1 LVGTASQY
9 DRVPWA
15 IFRQDERT
23 PICSTIPV
31 HLTVGEKTYANSLFN
46 QTDSIRVQFGS
57 KEVQVTNDDVPNPTM
72 NKPTRLAHF
81 ARFRLIKDIEPRQ
94 WVDLTVNVVKT
105 FPERSYFKI
114 EVTDYTTNEALF
126 DYFPESEDERM
137 DGASDGYGHRSRVAR
152 RWRRPRGKMTLTIA
166 LWEPHGSW
174 AHANIS
180 EGDMVFLK
188 NVHIKSFNGFLEAAM
203 HSDRTYPDKVNVIKL
218 SHLSNELQL
227 VDLLR
232 RQQEYYKQFRAD
244 QESAKRTLSDTLNG
258 DQRTKGKP
266 DDKKGSKGF
275 KKQIEKQKPKTIEED
290 QTEIATTLMTTQTGI
305 NNQGIYS
312 LS

>member
-1 LVGTASQY
+1 
-9 DRVPWA
+9 
-15 IFRQDERT
+15 
-23 PICSTIPV
+23 
-31 HLTVGEKTYANSLFN
+31 
-46 QTDSIRVQFGS
+46 
-57 KEVQVTNDDVPNPTM
+57 M

-81 ARFRLIKDIEPRQ
+81 TRFRLIQDIEPKQ

-105 FPERSYFKI
+105 FPERDYFKM

-126 DYFPESEDERM
+126 DYFPECEDERT
-137 DGASDGYGHRSRVAR
+137 DGASDGYGHRPRVAR

-174 AHANIS
+174 THANIS

-188 NVHIKSFNGFLEAAM
+188 NVHIKSFKGFLEAAM
-203 HSDRTYPDKVNVIKL
+203 HPDRTYPDKINVTKL
-218 SHLSNELQL
+218 SNLSNDLQL

-244 QESAKRTLSDTLNG
+244 QESAKRTVSDALNG
-258 DQRTKGKP
+258 GQRTKGKP
-266 DDKKGSKGF
+266 DDKKGSRGL
-275 KKQIEKQKPKTIEED
+275 KKRVERQKRKTIEED
-290 QTEIATTLMTTQTGI
+290 QTEITTALMNTQTRT
-305 NNQGIYS
+305 NNQGIYY